1 MNFLDKYIV
10 DPNYSVFHAQVYFGD
25 EEYWI
30 GNRSSPISY
39 CEILTQVLNYDL
51 APYRAA
57 LEYYLDCFD
66 RKDSEEIVAA
76 HDNLYLA
83 FGKLPLYEHFYRK
96 KNHPYRTRMELIG
109 DDREE
114 TLAKYIFRDT
124 STRDRYLQVRDDIE
138 FIQGRYAWF
147 LDEMLGSQDSGKKK
161 GQRKIPLAEQI
172 AKANLSSLVIDASL
186 GENKI
191 VDLPSVEV
199 QYLIRETDT
208 GNAVVEMFTFSR
220 ILDFVYVEL
229 MRGIQKGYVPKRC
242 ANCGRWFLQ
251 TPGVSYAYC
260 DRIAPGETEKTCR
273 DIGAVT
279 SFQDKV
285 RNNEIWQTHQ
295 RAYKKYYARVL
306 KNNMTKEEFT
316 TWAKDAEKLRDKA
329 LSEYELVQDDD
340 RLWIIAKLKQDLN
353 EK

>member
-114 TLAKYIFRDT
+114 PLAK
-124 STRDRYLQVRDDIE
+124 
-138 FIQGRYAWF
+138 
-147 LDEMLGSQDSGKKK
+147 
-161 GQRKIPLAEQI
+161 
-172 AKANLSSLVIDASL
+172 
-186 GENKI
+186 
-191 VDLPSVEV
+191 
-199 QYLIRETDT
+199 
-208 GNAVVEMFTFSR
+208 
-220 ILDFVYVEL
+220 
-229 MRGIQKGYVPKRC
+229 
-242 ANCGRWFLQ
+242 
-251 TPGVSYAYC
+251 
-260 DRIAPGETEKTCR
+260 
-273 DIGAVT
+273 
-279 SFQDKV
+279 
-285 RNNEIWQTHQ
+285 
-295 RAYKKYYARVL
+295 
-306 KNNMTKEEFT
+306 
-316 TWAKDAEKLRDKA
+316 
-329 LSEYELVQDDD
+329 
-340 RLWIIAKLKQDLN
+340 
-353 EK
+353 